1 MPHADFVHLRV
12 HTAYSLAEGAIKIK
26 DLITQCAAA
35 RMPAVAITDSANMFG
50 ALEFA
55 TVAAEAGV
63 QPIIGCQINIRA
75 EAREERGRLAVVGG
89 TGHVSPPP
97 DQLVLLAQSE
107 AGYQNLI
114 ALVSQAY
121 LDTDPG
127 EAPQLEWPRWRPG
140 RRG

>member
-75 EAREERGRLAVVGG
+75 EVRASAGVWRWSAGPVMSRRRPTNWCFWRKAR
-89 TGHVSPPP
+89 VSK
-97 DQLVLLAQSE
+97 SHR
-107 AGYQNLI
+107 
-114 ALVSQAY
+114 LVSQVY
-121 LDTDPG
+121 LDTDRARRPDRR
-127 EAPQLEWPRWRPG
+127 PNWRPG
-140 RRG
+140 PMA